1 MVSWTQLF
9 KRLRFFARYEHFIK
23 FDILSQ
29 THEERVKWQSY
40 MDTKMKNL
48 CDLIFNEFSEQLVE
62 LRMHP
67 RPFSREET
75 CDTLNMD
82 WNFCE
87 SYFIGLKWS
96 RNSDSKP
103 IDLRH
108 AVQIFCASI
117 DMYRL
122 NKQDSNC
129 RIMHYLRD

>member
-1 MVSWTQLF
+1 MF

-29 THEERVKWQSY
+29 THEESIKWQSY

-67 RPFSREET
+67 RPFTREET

-82 WNFCE
+82 WYYCE
-87 SYFIGLKWS
+87 SYFIGLKLS
-96 RNSDSKP
+96 RNSESKP
-103 IDLRH
+103 IDLRN
-108 AVQIFCASI
+108 AVQFFCATI
-117 DMYRL
+117 DM
-122 NKQDSNC
+122 
-129 RIMHYLRD
+129 